1 MWCRDE
7 DGKQLGQS
15 CPSSNGMPSTAPG
28 LSIGPGTD
36 PRTQKRRQFS
46 RAGFATKKAA
56 QSALAELK
64 TRLDRGT
71 YTEPSKKTLGEY
83 AQLSGS
89 PAVSAATRA

>member
-1 MWCRDE
+1 VSAHVYRRCGCRDE

-15 CPSSNGMPSTAPG
+15 CPKLKRDTKHGTWAFYWSH
-28 LSIGPGTD
+28 GTD

-64 TRLDRGT
+64 T
-71 YTEPSKKTLGEY
+71 
-83 AQLSGS
+83 
-89 PAVSAATRA
+89 